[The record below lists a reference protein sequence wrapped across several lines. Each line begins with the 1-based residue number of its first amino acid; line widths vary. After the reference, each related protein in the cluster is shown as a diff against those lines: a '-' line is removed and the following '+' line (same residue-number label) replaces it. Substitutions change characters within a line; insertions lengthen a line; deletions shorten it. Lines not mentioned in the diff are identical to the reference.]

1 MELQCHGAVGRV
13 TGSCHLLQV
22 GDYRI
27 LLDCGLIQ
35 GGRKDDE
42 LNRDEFPF
50 DVSRIDA
57 VVLSHAH
64 IDHSGRIP
72 LLAKQGYTGP
82 IFAHTATRAL
92 CDIMLRDSA
101 YIHEQDAARRNRRRR
116 DQAEGKGK
124 AKGKGND
131 TELLEIEPLYT
142 SEDADLAMTL
152 FRSMRYHRKFD
163 VTPTIRARFRDA
175 GHILGSCIVELWLT
189 ERGEERKLVFSGDLG
204 HRDAPIMRDPEFIKS
219 ADLVLMES
227 TYGDRNHRTWD
238 ETQAE
243 VAEIVQAT
251 KNARGNILIPA
262 FAVGRS
268 QLLLYWMAQHYNDAD
283 LGRWKIF
290 LDSPMAIRATSV
302 YSRFI
307 NLLDDEAQDLWRAT
321 DIRSS
326 LPNLS
331 FTRTANQSR
340 ELNFMKSGA
349 IIIAGSGMCT
359 GGRIKHHLRQNI
371 SRKEC
376 HVIIV
381 GYQAGGTT
389 GRALVEGAKQ
399 IRLFGQPV
407 NVAAQIHTIGGLS
420 AHAGQT
426 GLCNWYDNFAGRP
439 PLVLVH
445 GEPEAQVMLR
455 DAIRDKY
462 AAAVHIAQ
470 AGDRFDLLKPVPF
483 DS

>member
-1 MELQCHGAVGRV
+1 MELQCLGAAGRV

-27 LLDCGLIQ
+27 LLDCGLNQ

-42 LNRDEFPF
+42 LNREALAI

-72 LLAKQGYTGP
+72 LLIKQGYTGP

-101 YIHEQDAARRNRRRR
+101 YIHEQDAARRNRRNN
-116 DQAEGKGK
+116 KGK
-124 AKGKGND
+124 EKNKEKGKRNY
-131 TELLEIEPLYT
+131 LPEIEPLYT
-142 SEDADLAMTL
+142 AADADLAL
-152 FRSMRYHRKFD
+152 QQFRSVRYHRKFD
-163 VTPTIRARFRDA
+163 VTPSIRVRFRDA

-204 HRDAPIMRDPEFIKS
+204 HRDAPVMRDPDIIKT
-219 ADLVLMES
+219 ADVVLMES
-227 TYGDRNHRTWD
+227 TYGDRNHRTWE
-238 ETQAE
+238 ETREE
-243 VAEIVQAT
+243 VEEIVRITRSA
-251 KNARGNILIPA
+251 KGNILIPA

-268 QLLLYWMAQHYNDAD
+268 QMLLYWMAQHYKDAD
-283 LGRWKIF
+283 LDRWKIF

-307 NLLDDEAQDLWRAT
+307 KLLDDDARDLWQAT
-321 DIRSS
+321 DIRSA

-331 FTRTANQSR
+331 LTRTANQSR
-340 ELNFMKSGA
+340 ELNFIKSGA

-359 GGRIKHHLRQNI
+359 GGRIKHHLRQNL

-381 GYQAGGTT
+381 GFQAGGTP
-389 GRALVEGAKQ
+389 GRALVDGAKQ
-399 IRLFGQPV
+399 IRLFGEPV
-407 NVAAQIHTIGGLS
+407 NVAAQVHTIGGLS
-420 AHAGQT
+420 AHAGQSE
-426 GLCNWYDNFAGRP
+426 LCGWYEQFADRP
-439 PLVLVH
+439 PLILVH
-445 GEPEAQVMLR
+445 GEPEAQTTLR
-455 DAIRDKY
+455 DIIRDEY
-462 AAAVHIAQ
+462 TAPVHIAQ
-470 AGDRFDLLKPVPF
+470 LGEQFDLLKPVPF
-483 DS
+483 SA